1 MTEELMIKVNI
12 LYPNKEGSRFDLEYY
27 INTHM
32 PMSIQSLGT
41 ALRGVSVEHGL
52 SAADPALPPAYI
64 AMCHLR
70 FDSIEAF
77 LEAFMPHAELLQA
90 DIAKY
95 TDIEPIIQF
104 SEERIFHCSPDDRKS
119 LT

>member
-1 MTEELMIKVNI
+1 MIKVNI
-12 LYPNKEGSRFDLEYY
+12 LYPNQEGSRFDLEYY
-27 INTHM
+27 FNTHM
-32 PMSIQSLGT
+32 PMSIEKLGT

-52 SAADPALPPAYI
+52 SGTEPGSPPAYI

-77 LEAFMPHAELLQA
+77 LEAFLPHAELLQG

-104 SEERIFHCSPDDRKS
+104 SEERIFHSS
-119 LT
+119 

>member
-1 MTEELMIKVNI
+1 MIKVNI
-12 LYPNKEGSRFDLEYY
+12 LYPNKEDSRFDVEYY
-27 INTHM
+27 LNTHM
-32 PMSIQSLGT
+32 PMSIQKLGT
-41 ALRGVSVEHGL
+41 ALRGVSAEQGL
-52 SAADPALPPAYI
+52 SAADPGSPPSYI

-77 LEAFMPHAELLQA
+77 LEAFLPHAELLQG

-104 SEERIFHCSPDDRKS
+104 SEERIFQ
-119 LT
+119 

>member
-1 MTEELMIKVNI
+1 MIRVNI
-12 LYPNKEGSRFDLEYY
+12 LYPNHEGSRFDPEYY
-27 INTHM
+27 FNTHM
-32 PMSIQSLGT
+32 PMSIQKLGT

-52 SAADPALPPAYI
+52 SGTEPGSPPVYI

-77 LEAFMPHAELLQA
+77 LEAFVPHAELLQG

-104 SEERIFHCSPDDRKS
+104 SEERIFNSS
-119 LT
+119 SQ